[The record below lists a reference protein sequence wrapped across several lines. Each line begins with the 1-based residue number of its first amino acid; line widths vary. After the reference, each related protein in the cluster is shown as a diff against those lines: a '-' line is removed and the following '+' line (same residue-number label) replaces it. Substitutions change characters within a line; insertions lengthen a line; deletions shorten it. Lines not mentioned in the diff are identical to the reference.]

1 MNTVANNIVQEI
13 EAMEPVSPINH
24 RTPVAIDVNQPW
36 SNWDSPFVNKI
47 RLKELDMR
55 LDRSFERVDD
65 PAVIFATDDDRVL
78 GDATTHG
85 LRLLSEHVQFPTDFV
100 QKLQPELRA
109 AVINE
114 RINAVD
120 VRDRELS
127 IITREGRVIGVNA
140 GWREAAPYDEVA
152 QLAHDTIQS
161 VYGRPL
167 IDRTSFDDRG
177 AHLRFLLPIEQP
189 ITRSRG
195 DVLQMG
201 LNIDQ
206 LYGESIRVSLFAL
219 RLACLNGM
227 TSSEQAFSW
236 TQRAASSIEHQL
248 QWTRIAIADA
258 LGAYENLIDRA
269 RLMAQHEVHGDAHT
283 VLREHARA
291 MRLPQR
297 QVANL
302 LAAYDEEPMATS
314 WGMLNAFTR
323 LATHVELPGDL
334 AQRLM
339 NSAGEWVANFDLV
352 SCRLPRPMAIAAGA
366 EIISD

>member
-1 MNTVANNIVQEI
+1 MNAVANNIVQEI
-13 EAMEPVSPINH
+13 EAMEPTSD
-24 RTPVAIDVNQPW
+24 RTPIMIDAGKPW
-36 SNWDSPFVNKI
+36 SGWESPDITKV
-47 RLKELDMR
+47 RLKELDVR
-55 LDRSFERVDD
+55 LDRSFDRVDD
-65 PAVIFATDDDRVL
+65 PKLIFATKDDVVL
-78 GDATTHG
+78 GDTTTQG

-100 QKLQPELRA
+100 QKLQPELSA
-109 AVINE
+109 AVIND
-114 RINAVD
+114 RIGSVD

-127 IITREGRVIGVNA
+127 IVTRQNRVVGVNA
-140 GWREAAPYDEVA
+140 GWRESAPYEEVA
-152 QLAHDTIQS
+152 QLAYDTIES
-161 VYGRPL
+161 VYGRPI
-167 IDRTSFDDRG
+167 IDRASLDDRG
-177 AHLRFLLPIEQP
+177 AQLRFLLPIEQP
-189 ITRSRG
+189 ITRSAG

-206 LYGESIRVSLFAL
+206 FYGESIKVSLFAL

-236 TQRAASSIEHQL
+236 TQRAASSVEHQL
-248 QWTRIAIADA
+248 QWARIAIADA
-258 LGAYENLIDRA
+258 LTAYENLINRA
-269 RLMAQHEVHGDAHT
+269 RQMAQHSVHGDAHT

-297 QVANL
+297 QLTNL

-323 LATHVELPGDL
+323 LATHVQLPGDL

-352 SCRLPRPMAIAAGA
+352 SCKLPRPMAIAAGA
-366 EIISD
+366 EIISG